1 MIYDYSQNQLNL
13 NNFNQVLFDLA
24 SKLDKCLLL
33 MVACGFSLNELLNEP
48 VQNLYVKV
56 TSQLIEKL
64 KFYTV
69 CVEKLSE
76 SQKNDKTEYF
86 YKIFESQIKSLLKHI
101 SEL

>member
-48 VQNLYVKV
+48 FQNLYVKV

-76 SQKNDKTEYF
+76 
-86 YKIFESQIKSLLKHI
+86 
-101 SEL
+101 